1 MFYQSKLIIFAI
13 KFRNDMIY
21 KILKIQ
27 YCNKHNRKVLDTLA
41 ADPNVIIYS
50 HQLWTYRS
58 NDTLDYGFEFSVW
71 LDEEQAK
78 RYSKYEQEFGDDCYE
93 YDKVP
98 QEVLDV
104 QTDVREDIKRLGQ
117 ADDELFSIY
126 QKYKEQ

>member
-1 MFYQSKLIIFAI
+1 MVIFAI

-27 YCNKHNRKVLDTLA
+27 YCNKHNRKALETLA
-41 ADPNVIIYS
+41 ADPDIIIYS
-50 HQLWTYRS
+50 QQLWTYHS
-58 NDTLDYGFEFSVW
+58 NSALDYGFEFSVW

-98 QEVLDV
+98 YDVLDV
-104 QTDVREDIKRLGQ
+104 QSDVREDIKRLGQ